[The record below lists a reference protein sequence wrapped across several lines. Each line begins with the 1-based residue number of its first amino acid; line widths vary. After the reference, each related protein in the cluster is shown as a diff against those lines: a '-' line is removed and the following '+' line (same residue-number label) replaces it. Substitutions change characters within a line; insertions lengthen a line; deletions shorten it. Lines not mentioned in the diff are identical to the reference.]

1 MQQRDYPFYYTP
13 NSVKI
18 EVGDV
23 WVNRFHPNRTALITK
38 EIHGG
43 WNNGDIEVIYF
54 GGHHPE
60 KGDKV
65 TIPRHVFRSH
75 YKPFNTNQ

>member
-13 NSVKI
+13 NSLEI

-23 WVNRFHPNRTALITK
+23 WVNRFHSNRTALISK
-38 EIHGG
+38 EFGPG
-43 WNNGDIEVIYF
+43 PYNGRIEVIYF

-65 TIPRHVFRSH
+65 IIPRHTFRSH
-75 YKPFNTNQ
+75 YKPFNINQ